1 LISITSTISGEGKTF
16 IAINL
21 ASIIAFS
28 NKKVIVLDLD
38 MRKPKIHKA
47 FNVENKEGMST
58 LLIGKAKLQDCIRK
72 SPTKGL
78 DYITAGPIPPN
89 PSELL
94 LNPQLDVILEELKK
108 EYDVIIADNPPVGLV
123 TDGIIMLQKADFPIY
138 VFRADYSKKQ
148 FIQNADRL
156 KNENHFDKLSVILN
170 NVDIS
175 RNRYG
180 YNYGYGYGY
189 GYGYTYGYYD
199 DEKKKRTK

>member
-1 LISITSTISGEGKTF
+1 MV
-16 IAINL
+16 ANL
-21 ASIIAFS
+21 A
-28 NKKVIVLDLD
+28 
-38 MRKPKIHKA
+38 
-47 FNVENKEGMST
+47 E
-58 LLIGKAKLQDCIRK
+58 CIQH
-72 SPTKGL
+72 SPTENL
-78 DYITAGPIPPN
+78 DFITAGPVPPN

-94 LNPQLDVILEELKK
+94 LNPQLDSILEELK
-108 EYDVIIADNPPVGLV
+108 ERYDVIITDNPPVGLV

-156 KNENHFDKLSVILN
+156 KNENHFHKISVILN
-170 NVDIS
+170 CVDIN

-199 DEKKKRTK
+199 EMSKKKSRIFKVKK